1 MVFFLLP
8 VQRVPVHTFQVAV
21 CCLPGN
27 RLGGAR
33 RSLVADLGKS
43 SDYHYFIIVV
53 E

>member
-1 MVFFLLP
+1 M
-8 VQRVPVHTFQVAV
+8 HTFQVAV

-27 RLGGAR
+27 RLAGAR

-43 SDYHYFIIVV
+43 SDEYYFTIDVV